1 MQNFTE
7 FSSNDYLNVGIPK
20 LYDDI
25 VTVLSQSSGTAFP
38 TTNLEVGMV
47 CYRTDQR
54 KAYRLTAMNDGSP
67 VWKVCEADDYEPG
80 YAEFD
85 KNGNSITETYSKKMD
100 EIFTIDAK
108 GNIVLK
114 GR

>member
-1 MQNFTE
+1 MQKFTD
-7 FSSNDYLNVGIPK
+7 FSANDYLNVGIPK

-25 VTVLSQSSGTAFP
+25 LTVLSQSSGTSFP
-38 TTNLEVGMV
+38 TTNLNVGMV
-47 CYRTDQR
+47 CYRTDQ
-54 KAYRLTAMNDGSP
+54 KKTYRLTEMKGETP
-67 VWKVCEADDYEPG
+67 TWTVCEADAYDPG

-100 EIFTIDAK
+100 EIFTIDSK